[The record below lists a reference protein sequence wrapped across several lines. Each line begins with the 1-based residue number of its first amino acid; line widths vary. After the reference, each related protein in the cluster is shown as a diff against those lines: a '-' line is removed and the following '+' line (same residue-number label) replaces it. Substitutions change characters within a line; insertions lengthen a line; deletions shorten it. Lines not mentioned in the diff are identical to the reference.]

1 MAQGGHGLGNLLDQR
16 VSELADVYAFLFDRL
31 GIDYRPAAD
40 GRDIE
45 G

>member
-1 MAQGGHGLGNLLDQR
+1 

-31 GIDYRPAAD
+31 GIDYRPAAEQH
-40 GRDIE
+40 RTE